1 MWYTDIA
8 KKRPLGPQTQARLR
22 KHHKIILH
30 TMVGSLWG
38 TDSYFRQGGYSGTE
52 SHFGVGYDGEILQW
66 QDDDYTADA
75 NLQGNDD
82 CISIETADRGTGFP
96 NWNTSGDNVPPWT
109 AAQREAIAKIIARVA
124 KRHGIPIVL
133 ISNTY
138 DSTKGIGYH
147 RQGVDPYRKHGE
159 KYSNSFGKVCP
170 GNKRIAQIP
179 GIITRAKQIAGGNVT
194 PPEEDEFMAM
204 FSSKQDF
211 QNNVRAALA
220 PDVLRL
226 KELHA
231 MTRNLAVKNPVTG
244 EDWPLDDALWS
255 MWTYSYW
262 ARVDAG
268 ANRAILEAQVAQGNV
283 TEAQI
288 EELSK
293 KARVA
298 AFKSLPDGVGE
309 AVDPELAAELN
320 S

>member
-1 MWYTDIA
+1 
-8 KKRPLGPQTQARLR
+8 LE
-22 KHHKIILH
+22 
-30 TMVGSLWG
+30 
-38 TDSYFRQGGYSGTE
+38 FR
-52 SHFGVGYDGEILQW
+52 
-66 QDDDYTADA
+66 
-75 NLQGNDD
+75 
-82 CISIETADRGTGFP
+82 
-96 NWNTSGDNVPPWT
+96 
-109 AAQREAIAKIIARVA
+109 RVLF
-124 KRHGIPIVL
+124 R
-133 ISNTY
+133 
-138 DSTKGIGYH
+138 
-147 RQGVDPYRKHGE
+147 
-159 KYSNSFGKVCP
+159 
-170 GNKRIAQIP
+170 
-179 GIITRAKQIAGGNVT
+179 
-194 PPEEDEFMAM
+194 
-204 FSSKQDF
+204 SK
-211 QNNVRAALA
+211 ALA

-288 EELSK
+288 EELSR